1 MTYTNTYKVG
11 DLIRFPEERRPYRV
25 KARSDRY
32 LICTK
37 PFNVRKTVIYTI
49 VDFERGVRGPDNM
62 IFGMGYETDAD
73 VFDRFQELTLGE
85 IEVSHRRS
93 IPLVLV

>member
-1 MTYTNTYKVG
+1 MTYMNTYKVG
-11 DLIRFPEERRPYRV
+11 DLIRFPEERRPYRI

-37 PFNVRKTVIYTI
+37 PFNARKTVLYTI

-62 IFGMGYETDAD
+62 VFGMGYETDAD
-73 VFDRFQELTLGE
+73 CAARMDELLSGDT
-85 IEVSHRRS
+85 EVSHRRS
-93 IPLVLV
+93 IPLVLS